1 MTLSKAISTYFDQL
15 VYAIG
20 NYHYN
25 WHPAIELLMVIRG
38 QVIANVDGYQYALG
52 PNDLLLI
59 NANQGHA
66 TLASTPNTLAIRT
79 HIAPRFFQ
87 EQGASL
93 ANGQFSLNSALLHD
107 HPLYPDLRRAI
118 ASYYLSGSEF
128 SKNSAAFRLASLLY
142 DHFFIASGR
151 DQIPADQQN
160 DQLTQVA
167 SDIQKGYQS
176 SLSLGDLAQKYGYS
190 KPYFSKIFKQHFG
203 IGFYEYLTRERLQHA
218 LSDLNNSE
226 LKVGDIALNNGFN
239 EIKSFNQAFK
249 KHFGITPS
257 DYQGKFSPQL
267 RKVDQTFQQQLP
279 PAQQQA
285 VRERLG
291 HLLTQASTN
300 IPPAQECVG
309 CSYKEDSLRYHLLKK
324 ELKELLNDKN

>member
-1 MTLSKAISTYFDQL
+1 MALSKPISDYFNQL

-25 WHPAIELLMVIRG
+25 WHPAIEILMVIRG
-38 QVIANVDGYQYALG
+38 QVLANVDGYQYALG

-79 HIAPRFFQ
+79 HIAPEFFQ

-93 ANGQFSLNSALLHD
+93 SNGQFSLNSTLLHH
-107 HPLYPDLRRAI
+107 HPLYTDLRRAI
-118 ASYYLSGSEF
+118 ANYYLSTSEF
-128 SKNSAAFRLASLLY
+128 KKNSAAFRLTDLLY
-142 DHFFIASGR
+142 DHFFVASDH
-151 DQIPADQQN
+151 DQVPADQQN

-167 SDIQKGYQS
+167 NDIQKNYQT
-176 SLSLGDLAQKYGYS
+176 SLSLGKLATKYGYS

-218 LSDLNNSE
+218 LSDLNNSDF
-226 LKVGDIALNNGFN
+226 KIGDIALDNGFK

-257 DYQGKFSPQL
+257 DYRRKFSPQL
-267 RKVDQTFQQQLP
+267 RKVDQNFQQALP
-279 PAQQQA
+279 ATQQQT
-285 VRERLG
+285 VRESLG
-291 HLLTQASTN
+291 HLLTQANTE
-300 IPPAQECVG
+300 ITPAQKCTG
-309 CSYKEDSLRYHLLKK
+309 CSYKEDGLRYHLLKK
-324 ELKELLNDKN
+324 ELKELLDDKK